1 MGLLE
6 NTIVIEGRGAKAN
19 CANFEK
25 EFAKE
30 FDNGVYLPTRWHNF
44 PIRGFK
50 NAEMVDHFACGFI
63 QSLIELV
70 VMDTARNSKE
80 ILLRCQ
86 EN

>member
-50 NAEMVDHFACGFI
+50 NAEMVDHFAYSFI
-63 QSLIELV
+63 QCLVGLV
-70 VMDTARNSKE
+70 VVNTVRNSMGKV
-80 ILLRCQ
+80 LRCR